1 MYSQQRHLVAKCV
14 TTLVRLISGQM
25 YHPGRDI
32 LGSSILLLWSGW
44 PLVRCTPTETTCG
57 QVCYYF
63 GQMYPPQLGF
73 GSGWHLVRFLVR
85 LTSVRCTPWQRQLV
99 AKCVTTLVRLISG
112 QMYPPGRDILW
123 PSVLLLLSGWPL
135 VRCTPWQ
142 RYLVAKCV
150 TTCVRLISG
159 QMYPLAEKSCGQV
172 CNYFC
177 QVNLWLDVPPGR
189 HLVAKCVTTS
199 VRLTS
204 G

>member
-1 MYSQQRHLVAKCV
+1 MAKCV

-32 LGSSILLLWSGW
+32 LWPSMLLLWSGW
-44 PLVRCTPTETTCG
+44 PLVRCTPTETACG

-73 GSGWHLVRFLVR
+73 GSGCHLVRFLVR
-85 LTSVRCTPWQRQLV
+85 LTLVRCTPWQRYLVAKCITTTVRLTSGQMYPLAETSCGKVCNYFSRVDLWLDVPPWQRHLV

-112 QMYPPGRDILW
+112 QMY
-123 PSVLLLLSGWPL
+123 S
-135 VRCTPWQ
+135 Q
-142 RYLVAKCV
+142 
-150 TTCVRLISG
+150 
-159 QMYPLAEKSCGQV
+159 Q
-172 CNYFC
+172 
-177 QVNLWLDVPPGR
+177 R
-189 HLVAKCVTTS
+189 HLVAKCVTTL